1 VTDDPLDSLDVPVS
15 PVGGGRRRSYR
26 ARAAIVGVGAIVIAW
41 FGLTVLARPAAVA
54 PAAAEASLRPT
65 IAGPSSSAAPSA
77 PPGGA
82 PTSGPSRSSGQDLP
96 VIADAKLPGAPFPVF
111 VVRDGQDAD
120 LMIWQPGSPAVG
132 PLARFP
138 GAFGGT
144 FSAPPTDSS
153 SPPDGGAIAW
163 LSPDRSSLLVSQ
175 VRSAYA
181 EGADTARLATYDG
194 IVWERAGITAL
205 GGLAWS
211 PDGNRIALSERH
223 DRWLLAERGGNW
235 TARSID
241 LSAAGH
247 GPAPS
252 ATSGSRF
259 PLDNQTVPAG
269 FSQSG
274 AWVIGARIGPRASR
288 WTPAVRVR
296 VADGRA
302 EPLASFPIGGPDG
315 LATTPSL
322 IVDPASGRVVGYGPN
337 GNIPGGPPQL
347 EVHEPNGSYA
357 FGARSGIVISWLWTG
372 DGRLIVLGA
381 DGYPFPSRWALQ
393 LIESDGSA
401 RTLIEAPRAS
411 GGALFGIRDGY
422 AGLVLTGSDPA
433 RRQIVVVRLD
443 DGAASAI
450 TVDAFGS
457 DGPIGAGWLP

>member
-1 VTDDPLDSLDVPVS
+1 MTDDPLDSLDVPVS
-15 PVGGGRRRSYR
+15 PVGGRRRRSYR
-26 ARAAIVGVGAIVIAW
+26 ARAAIVGVGAIAIAW
-41 FGLTVLARPAAVA
+41 FGLTVLARPAADA
-54 PAAAEASLRPT
+54 PAAALASVRPT
-65 IAGPSSSAAPSA
+65 IAGSSSGAS
-77 PPGGA
+77 PGALASGA
-82 PTSGPSRSSGQDLP
+82 PTSGPSRPSGPDLP
-96 VIADAKLPGAPFPVF
+96 VVADTKLPGAPFPVF

-138 GAFGGT
+138 GSFGGT
-144 FSAPPTDSS
+144 FGAPVMGSS

-163 LSPDRSSLLVSQ
+163 LSPDRSALLVSQ
-175 VRSAYA
+175 VRSASE

-205 GGLAWS
+205 GGLALV
-211 PDGNRIALSERH
+211 PRRQPHRPQRTTRPLAARRARRQLDGTV
-223 DRWLLAERGGNW
+223 DRSVGGR
-235 TARSID
+235 ACPVP
-241 LSAAGH
+241 SAA
-247 GPAPS
+247 
-252 ATSGSRF
+252 SGSRF
-259 PLDNQTVPAG
+259 PLDNQIVPAG

-274 AWVIGARIGPRASR
+274 AWLIGARIGPPASR

-347 EVHEPNGSYA
+347 EVHEPDGSYA

-393 LIESDGSA
+393 LIAPDGSA
-401 RTLIEAPRAS
+401 RTLVEAPRAS

-443 DGAASAI
+443 DGTASAI
-450 TVDAFGS
+450 TVDTFGS
-457 DGPIGAGWLP
+457 EGPIGAGWLP